1 MRKYFLPYVILE
13 TLFVMMFIYK
23 YGFFALLL
31 EVILSIAIGFVLISK
46 FGMLDL
52 VRDFRT
58 ISPKDISGNFG
69 IALGGL
75 FLLIPGIL
83 SDTIGFLIII
93 SSLIMKFLG
102 KDYMDL
108 KTSNKTD
115 KKRYQE
121 DDDIIDVEIIDER
134 NK

>member
-1 MRKYFLPYVILE
+1 MRKYLLPYAILE

-31 EVILSIAIGFVLISK
+31 EVVLSIGVGFILISK

-52 VRDFRT
+52 LRDFRT

-69 IALGGL
+69 IALGGF

-93 SSLIMKFLG
+93 SSIVMRFLS
-102 KDYMDL
+102 KDYIDL
-108 KTSNKTD
+108 KSKNKKHSKTSH
-115 KKRYQE
+115 E
-121 DDDIIDVEIIDER
+121 DDIIDVEIIDER
-134 NK
+134 DK